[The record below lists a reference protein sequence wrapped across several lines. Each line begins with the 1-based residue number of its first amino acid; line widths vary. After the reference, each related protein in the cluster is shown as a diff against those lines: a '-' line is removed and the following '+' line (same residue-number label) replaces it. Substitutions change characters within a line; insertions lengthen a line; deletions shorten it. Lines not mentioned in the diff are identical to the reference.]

1 MSEYYPVYL
10 KLPGRKCVVVG
21 GGKVAER
28 KVKSLLDC
36 GASVFVISPELT
48 PGLEEASA
56 RGEITAVRRNFK
68 ISDLENAFLV
78 IGATDSCEVN
88 GLVAEECSTRNI
100 LVNIVD
106 EPNRCNFIVPAV
118 VRQGPLSIS
127 ISTDGR
133 SPMLARRIRED
144 LESFFGEEYREFL
157 ELMGDI
163 RQHIISNIP
172 EQGKRREI
180 FHCLVYSDIIDLLR
194 EGQHE
199 KVKERINH
207 VLGSGWTQS

>member
-36 GASVFVISPELT
+36 DASVYVISPKLT
-48 PGLEEASA
+48 RWLEEATV
-56 RGEITAVRRNFK
+56 RGDITVARRNFTTT
-68 ISDLENAFLV
+68 DLENAFLV
-78 IGATDSCEVN
+78 IGATDSCETN
-88 GLVAEECSTRNI
+88 NLVAEECSARNI

-106 EPNRCNFIVPAV
+106 EPDKCNFIVPAV
-118 VRQGPLSIS
+118 LRQGPLSIS
-127 ISTDGR
+127 ISTDGK

-144 LESFFGEEYREFL
+144 LQSAFGDEYREFL
-157 ELMGDI
+157 DLMGDL
-163 RQHIISNIP
+163 REHIINNIP
-172 EQGKRREI
+172 EQEKRKDI
-180 FHCLVYSDIIDLLR
+180 FHRLVYSDIIDLLR
-194 EGQHE
+194 DGQHE